1 MPLAGYH
8 VESTSTYTCRI
19 EVAFGF
25 SSGNLEESYTDIPQ
39 PDDDGVFNI
48 NGKDRIVLPVA
59 QDEDLAAAEI
69 RCVGEQL
76 HDFIADRLGSTPPIF
91 HGMLRSSSLGFRPV
105 RGFTNSSRVNRLSDT
120 FGVSTGLIGKPIFVA
135 SILNGSIAS

>member
-1 MPLAGYH
+1 MSRNITAFWHKESFNRFINNRLPELLAARMPLAGYH

-48 NGKDRIVLPVA
+48 NGKERIVLPVA

-76 HDFIADRLGSTPPIF
+76 HDFIADRLGSTPPDF
-91 HGMLRSSSLGFRPV
+91 SWDASLVKSWFSP
-105 RGFTNSSRVNRLSDT
+105 
-120 FGVSTGLIGKPIFVA
+120 
-135 SILNGSIAS
+135 